1 MPFARQRLRHEFAIR
16 HVTVRRVSRIVPSI
30 VRVTLVGKDLDGFV
44 SAGPADHVKVFF
56 PDQQSGML
64 VVPSVT
70 PEGIRPP
77 ENGTPIARDYTP
89 LAFRPAVDGNPAELD
104 IDFVLH
110 GDEGPASA
118 WAARATPGDVV
129 AIGGPRGSQLAPED
143 IGRLVLVADETALPA
158 ASRWLE
164 GVDPSVPVTALFD
177 VADDSVS
184 AYLPAA
190 GRVDARWLSRAN
202 EAGGQGE
209 AGGASR
215 VEAALRA
222 LGPIGAD
229 TFLFLAGEAGALI
242 PLRHYLR
249 RELGLPA
256 EQVVASGYWK
266 RGVVALDHHA
276 PVDPSDPD

>member
-16 HVTVRRVSRIVPSI
+16 HVIVRRVSRIVPSI
-30 VRVTLVGKDLDGFV
+30 VRITFSGTDLDGFT

-56 PDQQSGML
+56 PEQQSGIL
-64 VVPSVT
+64 VVPTVT
-70 PEGIRPP
+70 PDGLVPSEQ
-77 ENGTPIARDYTP
+77 GTPTARDYTP
-89 LAFRPAVDGNPAELD
+89 LDFRPRGDEQEAAELD

-129 AIGGPRGSQLAPED
+129 AIGGPRGSQLAPEG
-143 IGRLVLVADETALPA
+143 IGRMIVVADETALPA
-158 ASRWLE
+158 ASRWLTA
-164 GVDPSVPVTALFD
+164 VDPSVPVTALFD

-184 AYLPAA
+184 SYLPAA
-190 GRVDARWLSRAN
+190 LADRVDARWLSRA
-202 EAGGQGE
+202 
-209 AGGASR
+209 GGAST
-215 VEAALRA
+215 VEAELRG
-222 LGPIGAD
+222 LGPIGDD
-229 TFLFLAGEAGALI
+229 TFVFLAGEAGALI

-249 RELGLPA
+249 RELGLPG

-276 PVDPSDPD
+276 PVDPTDPD

>member
-1 MPFARQRLRHEFAIR
+1 MTFARQRLRHEFAVR

-30 VRVTLVGKDLDGFV
+30 VRVTFGGKDLDGFA

-64 VVPSVT
+64 VVPTVT

-77 ENGTPIARDYTP
+77 ESGTPIARDYTP
-89 LAFRPAVDGNPAELD
+89 LAFRPAADGDPAELD

-118 WAARATPGDVV
+118 WAVRATPGDVV
-129 AIGGPRGSQLAPED
+129 AIGGPRGSQLAPEG
-143 IGRLVLVADETALPA
+143 IGRLILVADETALPA
-158 ASRWLE
+158 ASKWLDAV
-164 GVDPSVPVTALFD
+164 GPSVPVTALFD

-190 GRVDARWLSRAN
+190 VAGRVDARWLSRAS
-202 EAGGQGE
+202 GSSDPS
-209 AGGASR
+209 GASP
-215 VEAALRA
+215 VEVALRA
-222 LGPIGAD
+222 LGPIGED
-229 TFLFLAGEAGALI
+229 TFVFLAGEAGTLI

-249 RELGLPA
+249 RELGLPQ

>member
-1 MPFARQRLRHEFAIR
+1 MPFARQRLRQEFAVR
-16 HVTVRRVSRIVPSI
+16 HVIVRRVSRIVPSI
-30 VRVTLVGKDLDGFV
+30 VRITFSGKDLDGFT

-56 PDQQSGML
+56 PDQESGLL
-64 VVPSVT
+64 VVPTVT
-70 PEGIRPP
+70 PDGIQPP
-77 ENGTPIARDYTP
+77 EHGTPTARDYTP
-89 LAFRPAVDGNPAELD
+89 LEFRPAGDDQEGSPAELD

-129 AIGGPRGSQLAPED
+129 AIAGPRGSQLAPEG
-143 IGRLVLVADETALPA
+143 IGGLIVVADETALPA
-158 ASRWLE
+158 ASRWLSA
-164 GVDPSVPVTALFD
+164 VDPSVPVTALFD

-184 AYLPAA
+184 AYLPASVA
-190 GRVDARWLSRAN
+190 DRVDARWLTRAS
-202 EAGGQGE
+202 
-209 AGGASR
+209 GAST
-215 VEAALRA
+215 VEAALRE
-222 LGPIGAD
+222 LGPIGDD
-229 TFLFLAGEAGALI
+229 TFVFLAGEAGALI

-276 PVDPSDPD
+276 PVDPTDPD